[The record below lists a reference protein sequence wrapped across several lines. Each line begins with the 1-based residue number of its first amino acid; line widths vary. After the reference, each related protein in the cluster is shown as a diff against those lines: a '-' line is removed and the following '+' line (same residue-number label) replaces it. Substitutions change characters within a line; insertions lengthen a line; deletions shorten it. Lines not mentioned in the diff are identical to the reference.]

1 MIHPRRLRPF
11 MKPILVLQEILQ
23 GNSTAVLVSGYSH
36 RWHVGTKENINRT
49 TLLLQ
54 DAIGWAIR
62 NVLPHI
68 SEILYPDSMSKSEKK
83 KNFAENCLVC
93 TLLNR
98 IVNCLPGTIIN
109 PWCLFETSS
118 MPPAAGKIIYEI
130 RVIFIAEAMNGRYVT
145 KQVMVGGKVIQ
156 KENCLSLLVVINS
169 LCTGG
174 STIVMMN
181 SNRLYAPGLAECR
194 VITEDKYFTYPIAG
208 EVYKVAGPG
217 KPLMKIA
224 DTSQMS
230 QETSKGEKHLEGY
243 TVELRSKFSDI

>member
-98 IVNCLPGTIIN
+98 IVNCLPGDKILESLVSGTKATVTSRYLKTTVSN
-109 PWCLFETSS
+109 NSCHQASYTSS
-118 MPPAAGKIIYEI
+118 QRRLAIHL
-130 RVIFIAEAMNGRYVT
+130 IA
-145 KQVMVGGKVIQ
+145 
-156 KENCLSLLVVINS
+156 
-169 LCTGG
+169 
-174 STIVMMN
+174 
-181 SNRLYAPGLAECR
+181 
-194 VITEDKYFTYPIAG
+194 YP
-208 EVYKVAGPG
+208 
-217 KPLMKIA
+217 
-224 DTSQMS
+224 S
-230 QETSKGEKHLEGY
+230 
-243 TVELRSKFSDI
+243 